1 MADSDSR
8 RKPIEVILPPE
19 PPELTPAA
27 ARALLKVLVKAYER
41 SRLEKRLRSLQHQR
55 QETTRYTLRDA
66 GMLTASLVGNVQ
78 PPAPDESADHPTL
91 ATSSSGSSPAPLE

>member
-8 RKPIEVILPPE
+8 RKPIKVILPPE

-41 SRLEKRLRSLQHQR
+41 QQAGEAAKEPAAS
-55 QETTRYTLRDA
+55 ETGD
-66 GMLTASLVGNVQ
+66 
-78 PPAPDESADHPTL
+78 D
-91 ATSSSGSSPAPLE
+91 